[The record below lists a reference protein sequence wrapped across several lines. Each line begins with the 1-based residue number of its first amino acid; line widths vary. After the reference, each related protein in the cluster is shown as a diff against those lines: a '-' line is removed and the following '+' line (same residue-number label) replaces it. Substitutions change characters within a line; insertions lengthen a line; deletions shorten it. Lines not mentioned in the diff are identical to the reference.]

1 MTREHKYV
9 GLCAGIMQVKQ
20 GRRSKFETS
29 SSTLHSHAAFSIKTQ
44 CKSIKPQDKW
54 NHPQKFN
61 CLVFSPALQ
70 LTHSQ
75 FIYLI
80 VWSNEALRI
89 WLLSLEKLRQVTP
102 LLCARSNLLRHWPL
116 WIFHTWIGKSRGNI
130 EVVILLQDP
139 RSLNARASMYQ
150 FLIPDQ
156 LHLLLMELQHYCNCK
171 GTFLVTTR
179 TNTSYKEICT
189 LIFPSCAPV
198 ASISVSLLKH
208 MHSTASS
215 IIIKLSCAWYFRS

>member
-9 GLCAGIMQVKQ
+9 CWNNASQARQKVKVWNFLFNPPQLC
-20 GRRSKFETS
+20 S
-29 SSTLHSHAAFSIKTQ
+29 AFSIKTQ

-54 NHPQKFN
+54 IHPQKFN

-116 WIFHTWIGKSRGNI
+116 WIFHTWRGKSRGNI

-150 FLIPDQ
+150 FVIPDQ
-156 LHLLLMELQHYCNCK
+156 LHLLLMELQHYCN